1 MISLE
6 CKMCGGRVVPSL
18 DMTYGTCDSCGRIGT
33 LPKIDDEQK
42 AGMFNRGNTLRMRG
56 EFDKAAVVF
65 ERIIEQDETDAEA
78 HWCLALCRY
87 GIEYVED
94 PKNGERIPTC
104 HRTSYDLFLND
115 TDYAAA
121 IEHSDDYTSSLYIKE
136 AKKIAEIQKSI
147 LAISKQEDPFDVFI
161 CYKETT
167 DGGTRTKDSTFAQ
180 EIYYELINAGYHVFF
195 SRITLEEKLGTEYEP
210 YIFAALNSAKV
221 MIVVGTSAEN
231 FNAVWVK
238 NEWSRFLSIMKNDR
252 SRMLIPCY
260 RDMDPYDLPDELA
273 MLQSQDMDKIGFIQ
287 DITRGIKKVLESTGK
302 KMAVE
307 ASPEIV
313 STATLERLIQNSNTY
328 LKLDNYPAAQEVFS
342 RITKE
347 YPEDYRGWWGLIV
360 CETKSLSVV
369 LEDLSLLDTWFKYA
383 KQLST
388 AEVFA
393 PLENEYVA
401 YMKIAVEGDVDKEL
415 SEIYIILNNLNASIE
430 TFIEQRKQVEQQKQQ
445 RFSLFENQSR
455 NADAA
460 ISEAQHNI
468 DIKKKCK
475 VQSQQLAKSAKI
487 VFGVGILLLLAGIWW
502 DGDYSYANYLISGG
516 LRMLGII
523 CAIVGFIMWLVTSDI
538 PGDKGDDAQI
548 SHAQSQ
554 LKVAEKAK
562 VDNRSQYEKDICEF
576 DSKIAS
582 INRKIQQVE
591 GRIAECEKYLSHGKD
606 KMAEMFLAQRCK
618 NISVNQQFDV
628 YTEQLRKA
636 AWRNK

>member
-1 MISLE
+1 
-6 CKMCGGRVVPSL
+6 MCGGRVVPSP
-18 DMTYGTCDSCGRIGT
+18 DMAYGTCDSCGRIGT

-94 PKNGERIPTC
+94 PKNGERMPTC

-115 TDYAAA
+115 VDYAAA
-121 IEHSDDYTSSLYIKE
+121 IEHSDDYTAGLYTAE
-136 AKKIAEIQKSI
+136 AKKITEIQKSI
-147 LAISKQEDPFDVFI
+147 LAISKQEEPFDVFI

-167 DGGTRTKDSTFAQ
+167 DGGSRTKDSTFAQ
-180 EIYYELINAGYHVFF
+180 EIYYELTSAGYHVFF
-195 SRITLEEKLGTEYEP
+195 SRITLEDKLGTEYEP

-221 MIVVGTSAEN
+221 MVVVGTSAEN
-231 FNAVWVK
+231 FNSVWVK

-287 DITRGIKKVLESTGK
+287 DIIRGIKKVLESTMK
-302 KMAVE
+302 KTAVE
-307 ASPEIV
+307 ASPEVV
-313 STATLERLIQNSNTY
+313 STATLERLIQNSDTY
-328 LKLDNYPAAQEVFS
+328 LKLGNYPAAQEVFS

-360 CETKSLSVV
+360 CETKGLSVV
-369 LEDLSLLDTWFKYA
+369 PKDLSPLNTWFKYA

-393 PLENEYVA
+393 PFEAEYVA
-401 YMKIAVEGDVDKEL
+401 YVRIAAEGDVDNEL
-415 SEIYIILNNLNASIE
+415 YEIYIILNNLNSSME
-430 TFIEQRKQVEQQKQQ
+430 TFMEQRKQMEQQKQQ
-445 RFSLFENQSR
+445 RPALFENQSR

-475 VQSQQLAKSAKI
+475 IQARQMGRSAKI
-487 VFGVGILLLLAGIWW
+487 VFGVGVLLLLVGIWW
-502 DGDYSYANYLISGG
+502 DGGYSYADNLISGG
-516 LRMLGII
+516 LRVVGII
-523 CAIVGFIMWLVTSDI
+523 CGLIGFIMALATSGISDE
-538 PGDKGDDAQI
+538 KGFDERNRR
-548 SHAQSQ
+548 AQSQ
-554 LKVAEKAK
+554 LEIAEKAK
-562 VDNRSQYEKDICEF
+562 VDNKNQYDRDMCAF
-576 DSKIAS
+576 DSKIAH
-582 INRKIQQVE
+582 INRKIQQIE
-591 GRIAECEKYLSHGKD
+591 RGIDECEKYLSYGKD
-606 KMAEMFLAQRCK
+606 KMAEMFWAQRCK
-618 NISVNQQFDV
+618 SIGIDQQFDV

-636 AWRNK
+636 AWGNK